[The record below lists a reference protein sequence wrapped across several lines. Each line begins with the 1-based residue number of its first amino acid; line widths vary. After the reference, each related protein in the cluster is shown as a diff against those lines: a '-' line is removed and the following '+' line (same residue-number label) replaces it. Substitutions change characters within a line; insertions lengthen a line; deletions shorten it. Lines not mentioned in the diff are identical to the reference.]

1 MGPVGRLELGLTMKS
16 KSPLHKIRALKGMRS
31 RDDGGSSSTPAD
43 VMHLDTIVT
52 RCDPKAIDGTY
63 RHAPAALHV
72 PRQIDACPGISFF
85 GRRVKSLVFSTD
97 LAIICNCDADAVFAV
112 YPFTCQPIITQGLVT
127 ASGRPVFTGVAG
139 TTTAGARSKTMAVQS
154 EMQGAYGVVVN
165 SPTSIEDVREISTSI
180 DIPVVLT
187 VVTFDELVA
196 TKIMAGAKVVN
207 VAAGKDTPAVVEKV
221 RERFP
226 EIPIIAS
233 GGKDAASIRSTI
245 DAGADAIT
253 WVPPTMQQLQREL
266 MDVNRAEGQPTEPDA
281 VA

>member
-16 KSPLHKIRALKGMRS
+16 KLPLHKIRALKGMRS
-31 RDDGGSSSTPAD
+31 RDDGDSSSAPAD

-127 ASGRPVFTGVAG
+127 VSGRPVFTGVAG
-139 TTTAGARSKTMAVQS
+139 TTTAGARSKAMAVQS
-154 EMQGAYGVVVN
+154 EM
-165 SPTSIEDVREISTSI
+165 
-180 DIPVVLT
+180 
-187 VVTFDELVA
+187 
-196 TKIMAGAKVVN
+196 
-207 VAAGKDTPAVVEKV
+207 
-221 RERFP
+221 
-226 EIPIIAS
+226 
-233 GGKDAASIRSTI
+233 
-245 DAGADAIT
+245 
-253 WVPPTMQQLQREL
+253 
-266 MDVNRAEGQPTEPDA
+266 
-281 VA
+281 